1 MFMNFEFVVIILLL
15 IISALLFFLLIKSSK
30 KLENSEHNE
39 IGKIKEQIEAL
50 FHKTLEQSG
59 YVNSKIDEI
68 GDLTKKMTNAMTSN
82 ISDMGQMGEVILE
95 NILQDCGM
103 TKNRD
108 YKTQFTDHNEYG
120 EKFRPDVVIFLP
132 ENRNIIIDSKVPMK
146 DWYNF
151 QNSDKEK
158 DKENAMKNFCSALKN
173 HINQISKKDY
183 VNLLNINSPDYV
195 FIFMPHEYALITAQK
210 FDISIS
216 NYAQSKQ
223 VIIVG
228 PSTLIMCMKLV
239 ESIWKLEK
247 QNKNSKEIAELA
259 GGMYDQIAKTINL
272 LDKTHSSL
280 SKSIENI
287 EESKK
292 YIKDGK
298 SSLFIKANKMREL
311 GANAKINIVEKD

>member
-1 MFMNFEFVVIILLL
+1 MIFEFIVIILLAL
-15 IISALLFFLLIKSSK
+15 IFIVLITLLIRTSK
-30 KLENSEHNE
+30 KSQLKETQDFEKIENQLNS
-39 IGKIKEQIEAL
+39 L
-50 FHKTLEQSG
+50 LHKTIEQSG

-108 YKTQFTDHNEYG
+108 YKTQYTDTNEEG
-120 EKFRPDVVIFLP
+120 QQFRPDVVIFLP

-151 QNSDKEK
+151 QNTDNEHE
-158 DKENAMKNFCSALKN
+158 KENAIKNFCSAIKN

-183 VNLLNINSPDYV
+183 VNLLNINSPDYI
-195 FIFMPHEYALITAQK
+195 FIFMPHEFALITAQK
-210 FDISIS
+210 YDISIS
-216 NYAQSKQ
+216 NFAQSKQ

-247 QNKNSKEIAELA
+247 QNKNSKEIAEIA
-259 GGMYDQIAKTINL
+259 GGMYDQIVKTVNL
-272 LDKTHSSL
+272 LDKTETTI
-280 SKSIENI
+280 SKSLESIEI
-287 EESKK
+287 SKN
-292 YIKDGK
+292 YIMNGRG
-298 SSLFIKANKMREL
+298 SLYSKADKMKEL
-311 GANAKINIVEKD
+311 GANVKSKLSVKE

>member
-1 MFMNFEFVVIILLL
+1 MNFEFIIIALLL
-15 IISALLFFLLIKSSK
+15 IIFALLFFMLIKSSK
-30 KLENSEHNE
+30 KIENSEQNE
-39 IGKIKEQIEAL
+39 IVKINDQLNAL
-50 FHKTLEQSG
+50 LHKTIEQSG

-95 NILQDCGM
+95 NILQECGM

-108 YKTQFTDHNEYG
+108 YKTQFTDQNEDG
-120 EKFRPDVVIFLP
+120 QKFRPDVVVFLP

-151 QNSDKEK
+151 QNSDNESE
-158 DKENAMKNFCSALKN
+158 KENAIKNFCSSLKN

-183 VNLLNINSPDYV
+183 VNLLSINSPDYV
-195 FIFMPHEYALITAQK
+195 FIFMPHEFALVTAQK
-210 FDISIS
+210 YDISIS
-216 NYAQSKQ
+216 NFAQSKQ

-247 QNKNSKEIAELA
+247 QNKNSREIAEIA
-259 GGMYDQIAKTINL
+259 GGMYDQIVKTVNL
-272 LDKTHSSL
+272 LDKTESTISKSLESIEL
-280 SKSIENI
+280 SKN
-287 EESKK
+287 
-292 YIKDGK
+292 YIMNGRG
-298 SSLFIKANKMREL
+298 SLYNKAEKMKEL
-311 GANAKINIVEKD
+311 GANVKSKLSVKE

>member
-1 MFMNFEFVVIILLL
+1 MNFEFVVITLLF
-15 IISALLFFLLIKSSK
+15 IIFILLFFLIIKSSK
-30 KLENSEHNE
+30 KIENSEQKEISKINE
-39 IGKIKEQIEAL
+39 QLNAL
-50 FHKTLEQSG
+50 FHKTIEQSG
-59 YVNSKIDEI
+59 YMNSKIDEI

-108 YKTQFTDHNEYG
+108 YKTQFTDQNEDG
-120 EKFRPDVVIFLP
+120 QKFRPDVVVFLP

-151 QNSDKEK
+151 QNTENEHEKEY
-158 DKENAMKNFCSALKN
+158 AIKNFCSAIKN

-183 VNLLNINSPDYV
+183 VNLLNINSPDYI
-195 FIFMPHEYALITAQK
+195 FIFMPHEFALITAQK
-210 FDISIS
+210 YDISIS
-216 NYAQSKQ
+216 NFAQSKQ

-247 QNKNSKEIAELA
+247 QNKNSKEIAEIA
-259 GGMYDQIAKTINL
+259 GSMYDQIVKTVNL
-272 LDKTHSSL
+272 LDKTETTI
-280 SKSIENI
+280 SKSLESIEI
-287 EESKK
+287 SKN
-292 YIKDGK
+292 YIMNGRG
-298 SSLFIKANKMREL
+298 SLYSKADKMKEL
-311 GANAKINIVEKD
+311 GANVKSKLSVKE

>member
-1 MFMNFEFVVIILLL
+1 MNFEFVVITLLF
-15 IISALLFFLLIKSSK
+15 IIFILLFFLIIKSSK
-30 KLENSEHNE
+30 KIENSEQKEISKINE
-39 IGKIKEQIEAL
+39 QLNAL
-50 FHKTLEQSG
+50 FHKTIEQSG
-59 YVNSKIDEI
+59 YMNSKIDEI

-108 YKTQFTDHNEYG
+108 YKTQFTDQNEDG
-120 EKFRPDVVIFLP
+120 QKFRPDVVIFLP

-151 QNSDKEK
+151 QNTKNEHE
-158 DKENAMKNFCSALKN
+158 KENAIKNFCSAIKN

-183 VNLLNINSPDYV
+183 VNLLNINSPDYI
-195 FIFMPHEYALITAQK
+195 FIFMPHEFALITAQK
-210 FDISIS
+210 YDISIS
-216 NYAQSKQ
+216 NFAQSKQ

-247 QNKNSKEIAELA
+247 QNKNSKEIAEIA
-259 GGMYDQIAKTINL
+259 GGMYDQIVKTVNL
-272 LDKTHSSL
+272 LDKTETTI
-280 SKSIENI
+280 SKSLESIEI
-287 EESKK
+287 SKN
-292 YIKDGK
+292 YIMNGRG
-298 SSLFIKANKMREL
+298 SLYSKADKMKEL
-311 GANAKINIVEKD
+311 GANVKSKLSVKE